1 MASAETGQLPPPSS
15 TSDQN
20 ETLQLPPKQAQD
32 PSASSSLNS
41 AAMAEAASS
50 TNGEPHG
57 PLKTPF
63 LHPLPQSKP
72 PSPTTL
78 TADQEAKYQELLE
91 AVKKWEKVPKT
102 SAKNAEEEPLSDDER
117 MWLSKECLLRYLR
130 AVKWASASAAEKRVL
145 DSLVWRREYGTNA
158 FTADYISKE
167 NETGK
172 LVILGY
178 DNDGRPCLYM
188 DPSKQNTDK
197 GDRQVHHLVFM
208 LERAIDLMPPGVESV
223 ALLINFKNSTAA
235 KNPPVSQSKQVL
247 SILQGH
253 YPERNG
259 KSLISELPWYVT
271 TVFKLIS
278 PFIDPV
284 TKTKMKFNE
293 PFGNFIPPAQLM
305 KSYGGEVEFDYDHS
319 VYWPALNENC
329 DKRKAEYRTRWEAR
343 GKQIGDSEF
352 ALRGGDQQSVEA

>member
-1 MASAETGQLPPPSS
+1 MAPAETGHLPPPSS
-15 TSDQN
+15 SPAEK
-20 ETLQLPPKQAQD
+20 ETLQDPSKQAQD
-32 PSASSSLNS
+32 PSTS
-41 AAMAEAASS
+41 APLPSIDMS
-50 TNGEPHG
+50 TNGESSG
-57 PLKTPF
+57 PVKTPF

-72 PSPTTL
+72 ASAPAL
-78 TADQEAKYQELLE
+78 KADQEAMYQDLLA
-91 AVKKWEKVPKT
+91 AVQKWERVPKS

-117 MWLSKECLLRYLR
+117 MWLTKECLLRYLR
-130 AVKWASASAAEKRVL
+130 AVKWASAATAEKRVL
-145 DSLVWRREYGTNA
+145 DSVVWRREYGTNG

-208 LERAIDLMPPGVESV
+208 LERAIDLMSPGVESV

-293 PFGNFIPPAQLM
+293 PFSNFVPPAQLM
-305 KSYGGEVEFDYDHS
+305 KTYGGEVDFEYDHS
-319 VYWPALNENC
+319 AYWPALNENC
-329 DKRKAEYRTRWEAR
+329 DKRRAEYKARWETR
-343 GKQIGDSEF
+343 GKQIGESEF
-352 ALRGGDQQSVEA
+352 VLRGGEEQPVAA